1 MQNTVAVLASET
13 QELSRGILFVCYFM
27 CMGVLPVHRVH
38 AVPEEAT
45 EGNRSSGVEL
55 KAVALHPL

>member
-38 AVPEEAT
+38 AVPEET
-45 EGNRSSGVEL
+45 TKRVSGALEPMLLVMAA
-55 KAVALHPL
+55 AV